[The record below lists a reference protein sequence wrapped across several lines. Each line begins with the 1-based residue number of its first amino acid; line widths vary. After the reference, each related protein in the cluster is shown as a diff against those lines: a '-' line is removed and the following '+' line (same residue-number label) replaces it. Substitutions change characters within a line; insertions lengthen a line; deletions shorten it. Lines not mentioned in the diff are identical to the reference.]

1 MNYTEMPMNKYLYP
15 VFIIFVAA
23 CTCSAV
29 TSKIIRHKT
38 FDDFSK
44 GKIQDTIIS
53 SRGTISLAAAS
64 QVLAKDFNDVW
75 SINSIACKDDDSI
88 YIGTS
93 PNGRIYKYKDG
104 KTVCIYTPDL
114 GKSEKKQLK
123 EPNEPNDPNK
133 PHKIAVRKHIAN
145 EHVFKLAF
153 DSHGDLLAAIS
164 GEKCRLI
171 RYDGKKFETV
181 FEPNKA
187 SYIFAIALDKAG
199 NVFLGTGPKGHIWKL
214 DSKCRNPQLV
224 YTCQDKNIMCL
235 IVGKDGFLYAGTDTR
250 GLVYKIN
257 LENKTASIL
266 YDSGQNEITDLL
278 FGSDGFLYAAAT
290 SYKSIKAQ
298 IKGGSESTRPLVLG
312 KPEAP
317 EDKDADD
324 SAEAKE
330 EGLSLKTANSP
341 QKNSPP
347 PIPAPPELE
356 RGRPA
361 GSESHIYKIDPNGFV
376 IDVFSETAVFF
387 TMYLQKD
394 QIFLGTGNKAQ
405 MFAVN
410 PKTET
415 DTMIY
420 EDKISSQITDIKKFG
435 NDVVFAT
442 ANPPKLIKL
451 KSAFAPTGDFQ
462 SELIDAGQ
470 PAQWGKLQIEADIP
484 ADTKIS
490 VSART
495 GNVDDIND
503 PTFSP
508 WTQPV
513 KITEP
518 VSLAV
523 PLGRF
528 LQYKLILD
536 GTNTAAPVIR
546 EVAVAYVIPN
556 LAPRVTD
563 ITVGKA
569 EKNAPL
575 GTRKI
580 DFKAEDENGDKLIY
594 QIDFRRKGRTGW
606 IKLIDDLEKTFYD
619 WDTKT
624 VEDGIYELKVTAS
637 DKLSNNITSA
647 LTGSRISEPLTVDNT
662 PPAIEKHEL
671 KITGHS
677 AVLTLTVTDEFSII
691 SSFSYTVD
699 SNDDWNSVLPDDNVF
714 DTITENFTIKLNDL
728 KPGQHVLAI
737 QTSDAEGNIRYK
749 TFDIDIK

>member
-1 MNYTEMPMNKYLYP
+1 MPMNKYLYP
-15 VFIIFVAA
+15 VFVILAAA

-44 GKIQDTIIS
+44 GKLQDTIIS

-64 QVLAKDFNDVW
+64 QVLAQDFNDVW
-75 SINSIACKDDDSI
+75 SINSIACKDDDSV

-104 KTVCIYTPDL
+104 KTVCIYPPDL

-123 EPNEPNDPNK
+123 EPNEPNEPNDPNK

-153 DSHGDLLAAIS
+153 DSHGNLLAAIS
-164 GEKCRLI
+164 GANCRLI

-181 FEPNKA
+181 FEPNKT

-199 NVFLGTGPKGHIWKL
+199 NVFLGTGPKGHIWRL
-214 DSKCRNPQLV
+214 DNKCRNPQLV

-298 IKGGSESTRPLVLG
+298 LKGVPEPTRPLILG

-317 EDKDADD
+317 EEKEADD

-341 QKNSPP
+341 HDSLPP
-347 PIPAPPELE
+347 PSPVPPELE

-361 GSESHIYKIDPNGFV
+361 GSESHIYRIDPNGFV
-376 IDVFSETAVFF
+376 IDIFSETAVFF
-387 TMYLQKD
+387 TMYMQKD
-394 QIFLGTGNKAQ
+394 QILLGTGNKAQ

-462 SELIDAGQ
+462 SALIDAGQ

-484 ADTKIS
+484 ANTKIS

-503 PTFSP
+503 PTFSS

-518 VSLAV
+518 VGLAV
-523 PLGRF
+523 PPGRF

-569 EKNAPL
+569 EKNASP

-594 QIDFRRKGRTGW
+594 QIDFRKKGRTGW
-606 IKLIDDLEKTFYD
+606 IKLIDDLEKTSFD

-637 DKLSNNITSA
+637 DKPSNPITSA
-647 LTGSRISEPLTVDNT
+647 LTGSRISEPLTIDNT

-691 SSFSYTVD
+691 SAFSYTVD
-699 SNDDWNSVLPDDNVF
+699 SNADWISVLPDDNVF
-714 DTITENFTIKLNDL
+714 DTITENFTIKLQDL

-749 TFDIDIK
+749 TFEIDIK

>member
-1 MNYTEMPMNKYLYP
+1 MNKYLYP
-15 VFIIFVAA
+15 VFIILVAA

-38 FDDFSK
+38 FDNFSK

-53 SRGTISLAAAS
+53 SRGTITLAAAS
-64 QVLAKDFNDVW
+64 QILAQDFNDVW
-75 SINSIACKDDDSI
+75 SINSIACKDDDSV

-104 KTVCIYTPDL
+104 KTVCIYPADL
-114 GKSEKKQLK
+114 GKSEKKQSK
-123 EPNEPNDPNK
+123 EPNESNDPNEPNEPNK
-133 PHKIAVRKHIAN
+133 PPKIAVRKHIAN

-164 GEKCRLI
+164 GAKCRLL

-181 FEPNKA
+181 FEPNKT

-199 NVFLGTGPKGHIWKL
+199 NVFLGTGPKGRIWKL

-235 IVGKDGFLYAGTDTR
+235 LVGKNGFLYAGTDTR

-266 YDSGQNEITDLL
+266 YDSGENEVTDLL

-298 IKGGSESTRPLVLG
+298 MKGVPEPQRPLALG
-312 KPEAP
+312 KPESKEP
-317 EDKDADD
+317 SESSD
-324 SAEAKE
+324 SAEAE
-330 EGLSLKTANSP
+330 EQGISLKTANSP
-341 QKNSPP
+341 QESLPP
-347 PIPAPPELE
+347 PSPVPPELE
-356 RGRPA
+356 RGRPSSSA
-361 GSESHIYKIDPNGFV
+361 SHVYRIDPNGFV

-387 TMYLQKD
+387 TMYMQKD
-394 QIFLGTGNKAQ
+394 QILLGTGNKAQ

-420 EDKISSQITDIKKFG
+420 EDKTSSQITDIKKFG

-462 SELIDAGQ
+462 SALIDAGQ

-484 ADTKIS
+484 ADTKIL

-495 GNVDDIND
+495 GNVEDIND
-503 PTFSP
+503 PTFSS

-518 VSLAV
+518 LALAV

-546 EVAVAYVIPN
+546 EVAVAYMIPN
-556 LAPRVTD
+556 IAPRVMD
-563 ITVGKA
+563 ITIGKA
-569 EKNAPL
+569 EKNASL

-594 QIDFRRKGRTGW
+594 QIDFRKKGRTGW
-606 IKLIDDLEKTFYD
+606 IKLIDDLEKASFD

-624 VEDGIYELKVTAS
+624 IEDGFYELKVTAS
-637 DKLSNNITSA
+637 DRLSNNLTSA
-647 LTGSRISEPLTVDNT
+647 LTGSRISEPITIDNT

-691 SSFSYTVD
+691 SAFNYTVD
-699 SNDDWNSVLPDDNVF
+699 SNDDWISVLPDDNVF
-714 DTITENFTIKLNDL
+714 DTITENFTIKLQDL

-737 QTSDAEGNIRYK
+737 NTSDAEGNIRYK
-749 TFDIDIK
+749 TFEIDIK